1 MDELKL
7 YFKKIHNQLESG
19 FTKAFQKYGLTS
31 TQQDILLYL
40 YWNANVKVTL
50 TDIAAHFG
58 VRHTSVIHVL
68 KLLEKKDL
76 ICRSAAQG
84 ARSKPILLTE
94 SGAELCGRLD
104 QEIKL
109 KDPLLDEVMFA
120 GLSEN
125 DRQHLEK
132 MLRQIYRNLESD
144 AFKNL

>member
-40 YWNANVKVTL
+40 YWNCDAETTL
-50 TDIAAHFG
+50 TDISAHFG

-68 KLLEKKDL
+68 RLLEKKDF
-76 ICRSAAQG
+76 IRRNTAQG
-84 ARSKPILLTE
+84 TRSKPILLTE
-94 SGAELCGRLD
+94 SGVELCRQLAA
-104 QEIKL
+104 EIKQI
-109 KDPLLDEVMFA
+109 DPVLDKIMFA

-125 DRQHLEK
+125 DRLHLEK
-132 MLRQIYRNLESD
+132 MLRQIYRNLSSD
-144 AFKNL
+144 KFKNL